1 MNDFDEDGSSIILSQ
16 LHQQEIEEIQKTVNN
31 LTKENL
37 NLGMNIID
45 INISPLVNNP
55 LTFDLCR
62 EQGERAESGTGESG
76 DEDDWAGG
84 GAGRAP
90 GHRDA
95 SSWLETLRPGN
106 NTISGV
112 IILYPARR
120 WRAARRGG
128 TSSWPAS
135 PATSWW
141 TSSWTTSLISG
152 NVMAQSHED
161 N

>member
-76 DEDDWAGG
+76 DEDD
-84 GAGRAP
+84 
-90 GHRDA
+90 
-95 SSWLETLRPGN
+95 
-106 NTISGV
+106 
-112 IILYPARR
+112 
-120 WRAARRGG
+120 
-128 TSSWPAS
+128 
-135 PATSWW
+135 
-141 TSSWTTSLISG
+141 
-152 NVMAQSHED
+152 
-161 N
+161 